1 MNNVNAMGEVLGT
14 IKCLKSME
22 KTPDTE
28 ETINY
33 AIYWLEKYMDD
44 LTTAS
49 IENIPFH
56 GDVIHLRKKFPVYD
70 AVKTD
75 LDYWTEEIKAEFEV
89 HIDNMLRNYEE
100 NYGLEPLLVKDFVH
114 YVNSA
119 PYAACGYPDN
129 RPLILN
135 GYKIYKK
142 DLNRKEFK

>member
-1 MNNVNAMGEVLGT
+1 MNSVNAMGEVLST

-22 KTPDTE
+22 RTE
-28 ETINY
+28 ETSETIDD
-33 AIYWLEKYMDD
+33 AIYWLEKFMED

-49 IENIPFH
+49 IESIPFH
-56 GDVIHLRKKFPVYD
+56 GDVIHLRKRFPVYD
-70 AVKTD
+70 VLKTD

-100 NYGLEPLLVKDFVH
+100 DYGLEPLLVKDFIH
-114 YVNSA
+114 YMNNA
-119 PYAACGYPDN
+119 PYALSFGYPYD

-142 DLNRKEFK
+142 DLNKKGI